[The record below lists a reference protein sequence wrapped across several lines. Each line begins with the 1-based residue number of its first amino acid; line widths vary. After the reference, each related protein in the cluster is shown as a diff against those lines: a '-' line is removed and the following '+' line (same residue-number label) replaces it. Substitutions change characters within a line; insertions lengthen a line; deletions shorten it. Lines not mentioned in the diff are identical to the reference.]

1 MAGVLAGKNVV
12 QAQTGEI
19 KARADALLARGIA
32 PKLAILRL
40 GQKPDDLAYERGAK
54 RTCERTGVAC
64 ETFEL
69 PEDASEATVLETLA
83 RLNSDSSVH
92 GILVLQPLP
101 KHIDV
106 TKVRMLIDPAKDIDG
121 MSPLNSA
128 RVFEGDPKGFSP
140 CTPTA
145 VMEMIRHYG
154 IELKGKKVVVLGRS
168 LVVGKP
174 AAMLLLGEHATV
186 TICHSRTKD
195 LAGEARQADVLV
207 AAIGRARMV
216 TKDFVK
222 PGAIVIDVG
231 INVDENGKLC
241 GDVEY
246 DSAAENASMITPVP
260 GGVGSVTT
268 IVLAKHVVRAA
279 GGKDTVPVQ
288 D

>member
-1 MAGVLAGKNVV
+1 MAEVLAGKNVV

-19 KARADALLARGIA
+19 KTRVEALVARGVH
-32 PKLAILRL
+32 PKLAIVRF

-54 RTCERTGVAC
+54 RTCERTGIAC
-64 ETFEL
+64 ETLEL
-69 PEDASEATVLETLA
+69 PEDATEDGALQA
-83 RLNSDSSVH
+83 IKRLNDDKSVH
-92 GILVLQPLP
+92 GILVMQPLP
-101 KHIDV
+101 KQIDA
-106 TKVRMLIDPAKDIDG
+106 TGLRLLIDSAKDIDG

-128 RVFEGDPKGFSP
+128 RVFEGDPKGFPP

-145 VMEMIRHYG
+145 VMEMIHHYG

-174 AAMLLLGEHATV
+174 VAMLLLGEHATV
-186 TICHSRTKD
+186 TVCHSRTVD
-195 LAGEARQADVLV
+195 LAGEARQADILV

-231 INVDENGKLC
+231 INVDKDGKLC
-241 GDVEY
+241 GDVDY
-246 DSAAENASMITPVP
+246 DSAVENASMITPVP

-268 IVLAKHVVRAA
+268 IVLAKHIVRAA
-279 GGKDTVPVQ
+279 EAASALAALS
-288 D
+288 

>member
-1 MAGVLAGKNVV
+1 MALVLAGKNVV

-19 KARADALLARGIA
+19 KARAEALLARGTT
-32 PKLAILRL
+32 PKLAIVRL

-69 PEDASEATVLETLA
+69 PEDAPETTVLEMIA
-83 RLNSDSSVH
+83 RLNGDSSVH

-101 KHIDV
+101 KHVDV

-145 VMEMIRHYG
+145 VMEMIHHYG

-207 AAIGRARMV
+207 AAIGRPRMV

-241 GDVEY
+241 GDVDY
-246 DSAAENASMITPVP
+246 DSSAENASMITPVP

-268 IVLAKHVVRAA
+268 MVLAKHVVRAA
-279 GGKDTVPVQ
+279 EG
-288 D
+288 

>member
-1 MAGVLAGKNVV
+1 MAEVLAGKNVV
-12 QAQTGEI
+12 QAQMGEI
-19 KARADALLARGIA
+19 KARVDALLARGVT
-32 PKLAILRL
+32 PKLAIVRA

-54 RTCERTGVAC
+54 RTCERTGIAC

-69 PEDASEATVLETLA
+69 PEDATEAAALETIA
-83 RLNSDSSVH
+83 RLNADPSVH

-101 KHIDV
+101 KQIDV
-106 TKVRMLIDPAKDIDG
+106 TKVRMLIEPAKDIDG

-145 VMEMIRHYG
+145 VMEIIRHYG

-186 TICHSRTKD
+186 TICHSRTSD

-241 GDVEY
+241 GDVDY
-246 DSAAENASMITPVP
+246 DSATENAAMITPVP

-279 GGKDTVPVQ
+279 ETSGQ
-288 D
+288 

>member
-1 MAGVLAGKNVV
+1 VALVLTGKNVV
-12 QAQTGEI
+12 QAQTTEI
-19 KARADALLARGIA
+19 KTRVDALVARGIT
-32 PKLAILRL
+32 PKLAIVRF

-54 RTCERTGVAC
+54 RTCERTSIAC
-64 ETFEL
+64 ETVEL
-69 PEDASEATVLETLA
+69 PEDAGQEEALQVIT
-83 RLNSDSSVH
+83 RLNDDKSVH
-92 GILVLQPLP
+92 GILVMQPLP
-101 KHIDV
+101 KQIDA
-106 TKVRMLIDPAKDIDG
+106 TALRLSIDPAKDIDG

-128 RVFEGDPKGFSP
+128 RVFEGDPKGFPP

-174 AAMLLLGEHATV
+174 ASMLLLGEHATV
-186 TICHSRTKD
+186 TICHSRTTD
-195 LAGEARQADVLV
+195 LAGEARQADILV
-207 AAIGRARMV
+207 AAIGRAKMV

-231 INVDENGKLC
+231 INVDADGKLC
-241 GDVEY
+241 GDVDY
-246 DSAAENASMITPVP
+246 DQAAENASMITPVP

-279 GGKDTVPVQ
+279 EAAAGD
-288 D
+288 